1 MPALTATEKS
11 TECESLA
18 VKVHA
23 YVSEASIQSHS
34 TNRDLHGLPEYATEL
49 AGLNDRTT
57 LLALGREVDRWLREV
72 HEPSEA
78 LLLIARMRS
87 RGVRE
92 SELPVLAS
100 AKRLLAVV
108 TRGSIRSKSEAVL
121 VQSILA
127 NEQLAKLLG
136 ARAIELNAALAKWH
150 IGRACR

>member
-1 MPALTATEKS
+1 MQAHTAVEKFA
-11 TECESLA
+11 ECKSLA

-23 YVSEASIQSHS
+23 YVSEASIQGHA
-34 TNRDLHGLPEYATEL
+34 TDRDLHGLPEYAAEL
-49 AGLNDRTT
+49 AERNDRTT
-57 LLALGREVDRWLREV
+57 LMALGREVDRWLREV

-78 LLLIARMRS
+78 LLLIANMRS

-108 TRGSIRSKSEAVL
+108 TRGSIKSKSEAEL

-127 NEQLAKLLG
+127 NEELAKLLG
-136 ARAIELNAALAKWH
+136 ARALELNATLTKWH
-150 IGRACR
+150 IGRACS